1 MNEIY
6 YVITS
11 FSNGVRE
18 YYSNLGKVTRYFPT
32 ARFGFRY
39 EKIELRVGGKALLKK
54 IEELR
59 TPRII
64 FGHIHENGSKSLEKD
79 GTIYY
84 NVSILDQHYEIAH
97 EPMVIDV

>member
-32 ARFGFRY
+32 ARLFNNT
-39 EKIELRVGGKALLKK
+39 EETTAALDYLSDD
-54 IEELR
+54 L
-59 TPRII
+59 
-64 FGHIHENGSKSLEKD
+64 SMD
-79 GTIYY
+79 W
-84 NVSILDQHYEIAH
+84 EIRQVKVCM
-97 EPMVIDV
+97 E